1 MKYLKKIFE
10 SDDIT
15 EKILLDFGLT
25 EEEFIDI
32 IDFIGEQEYSKVKEL
47 VPFIIDIKNDNYNIS
62 SYDNMR
68 KLLNAYD
75 YFKKKSDII
84 DEVEDYFLD
93 ITENPSSGI
102 TIQFSK
108 SAGIIIIIAE
118 FDSLSDISNKLNEI
132 EKRLKRSNVEY
143 KIESIRDTTNT
154 ETNKK
159 VFYLRIFIKTYILSN
174 F

>member
-32 IDFIGEQEYSKVKEL
+32 IDFISEQEYSKVKKL
-47 VPFIIDIKNDNYNIS
+47 VPFIINRFGHIKNGDYNIS
-62 SYDNMR
+62 SYDDMR

-93 ITENPSSGI
+93 LTENPSSGI

-108 SAGIIIIIAE
+108 ASGIIIIVAE
-118 FDSLSDISNKLNEI
+118 FDSLSDISSKLNEI

-159 VFYLRIFIKTYILSN
+159 VFYLRIFIKQ
-174 F
+174 

>member
-32 IDFIGEQEYSKVKEL
+32 IDFISEQEYSKVKEL
-47 VPFIIDIKNDNYNIS
+47 VPFIINRFVDIKNGDYNIS
-62 SYDNMR
+62 SYDDMR

-75 YFKKKSDII
+75 YFKKRSDII

-93 ITENPSSGI
+93 LTENPSSGI

-108 SAGIIIIIAE
+108 SSGIIIIVAE
-118 FDSLSDISNKLNEI
+118 FDSLSDISNKLNEV

-159 VFYLRIFIKTYILSN
+159 VFYLRIFIKQ
-174 F
+174 